1 MLEHEKNNSV
11 HAKKT
16 KSTYEEFVSSL
27 SQKEKREFEEEY
39 KELLLSELLLAIMA
53 EDEIS
58 LRELAKMAGVS
69 PTVVQAM
76 RSGAKKDFSLQ
87 SFFKILRG
95 LGFKKLT
102 AERNGKSYSLEI
114 PELRK

>member
-1 MLEHEKNNSV
+1 MMKKNKPVRS
-11 HAKKT
+11 KKA
-16 KSTYEEFVSSL
+16 KSTYEEFVGSL
-27 SQKEKREFEEEY
+27 NQKEKREFEEEY
-39 KELLLSELLLAIMA
+39 KELLLSEILLAIMA

-58 LRELAKMAGVS
+58 VRELAKMAGVS

-76 RSGAKKDFSLQ
+76 RSGAKKDFSMQ

-102 AERNGKSYSLEI
+102 AERNGQSYSLDI
-114 PELRK
+114 PDLRK